1 MTFLKAVSAV
11 QTRATARSTHLMPYG
26 VGTVM
31 VLAINVTAVCA
42 SALPFSLA
50 PLVIAIFVWAN
61 IFPLNSD
68 VVPRVTAPAT
78 AQKMFLACAPPLRIT
93 LVAELISRVP
103 AIWKIQTAFAPPE
116 RVTSVGI
123 VTPELHL

>member
-1 MTFLKAVSAV
+1 MKNSLSSLFACIHTEYFMS
-11 QTRATARSTHLMPYG
+11 Y
-26 VGTVM
+26 GTVM
-31 VLAINVTAVCA
+31 ALAINVTAVCA
-42 SALPFSLA
+42 SALPFSVA
-50 PLVIAIFVWAN
+50 PVFIVIFVLAN

-68 VVPRVTAPAT
+68 VVPRATTPAT

-103 AIWKIQTAFAPPE
+103 AIWKIQTSSGPPE

-123 VTPELHL
+123 VTQELHL